1 MTQETELFDK
11 VMSSRRSIRRFLP
24 TPVERTVVE
33 DILRAAR
40 HAPSGSN
47 IQPWQVTVLT
57 GAPLAELG
65 DAVVAASREEP
76 EAHEEEWLYYPRT
89 WSEPYLA
96 RRRKVGWD
104 LYGLLGVEKGDR
116 EGTRRHFERNYR
128 FFGAPVALIFTID
141 RVMER
146 GSWLDYGMFVQSV
159 MLAARARGLD
169 TCAQGAFGKY
179 HRVVSR
185 VLQLPEDRM
194 LVCAMALGH
203 ADPDAPE
210 NGLRTVRAEVED
222 FTEFRGFP
230 AAVALPALP
239 PLD

>member
-1 MTQETELFDK
+1 MRAVYGETYFLDE
-11 VMSSRRSIRRFLP
+11 VISARRSVRRFLP
-24 TPVERTVVE
+24 TPVDRAVIE
-33 DILRAAR
+33 DILRVAR
-40 HAPSGSN
+40 HAPSGAN
-47 IQPWQVTVLT
+47 TQPWQVIALT
-57 GAPLAELG
+57 GTALADLA
-65 DAVVAASREEP
+65 DAVVAASRDEP
-76 EAHEEEWLYYPRT
+76 EQHEEEWSYYPLT
-89 WSEPYLA
+89 WTEPYLA

-128 FFGAPVALIFTID
+128 FFDAPVGLVFTID

-185 VLQLPEDRM
+185 VLGLPDERM

-203 ADPDAPE
+203 ADPEAPE
-210 NGLRTVRAEVED
+210 NRLRTARAEVGT
-222 FTEFRGFP
+222 FTEFRGF
-230 AAVALPALP
+230 A
-239 PLD
+239 